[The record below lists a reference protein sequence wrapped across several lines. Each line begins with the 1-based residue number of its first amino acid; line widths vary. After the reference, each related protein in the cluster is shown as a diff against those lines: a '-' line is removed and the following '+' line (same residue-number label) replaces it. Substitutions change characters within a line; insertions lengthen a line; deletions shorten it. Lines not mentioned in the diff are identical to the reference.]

1 MGNLDFNADEHD
13 DPISFDVMPD
23 GTILDVEIE
32 STEQKPNKKGDG
44 AYLEIVFLATDGEH
58 KGRKLWERLNLWTER
73 DTTSDTKEAKAARN
87 MLAMAHRSLAAICR
101 GIGKLQVDNH
111 EELVG
116 GCCRL
121 TLGVEPAKGDFPARN
136 KIKKVERIGA
146 AKASTPDKPA
156 AKNGGK
162 PAWSR

>member
-23 GTILDVEIE
+23 NTVIDVEIE

-73 DTTSDTKEAKAARN
+73 DDDKAKK
-87 MLAMAHRSLAAICR
+87 MIAMANSSLGAICR
-101 GIGKLQVDNH
+101 GVGKLQVSDH

-146 AKASTPDKPA
+146 AKASTPTPDKPA